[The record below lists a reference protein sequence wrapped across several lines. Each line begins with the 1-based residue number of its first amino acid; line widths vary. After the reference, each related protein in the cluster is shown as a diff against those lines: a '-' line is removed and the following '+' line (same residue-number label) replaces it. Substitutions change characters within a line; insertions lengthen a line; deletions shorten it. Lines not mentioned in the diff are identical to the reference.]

1 MNSKL
6 LVILSIVI
14 LQASNGMQQP
24 PQSPAPFL
32 KNEYQLPYRQTLTR
46 LLQRNGYQKIVNYHF
61 PVTEWSGEKVT
72 CGDLALKLHH
82 YRFLF
87 VPPADENDTESFALH
102 YAPKLMDV
110 LLSEYPEASAD
121 IDAYVADRKQYFDQ
135 ERAQKLVEANIKQ

>member
-6 LVILSIVI
+6 LAFIFSII
-14 LQASNGMQQP
+14 IFKASNSMQQLNQ
-24 PQSPAPFL
+24 PQTAPAE
-32 KNEYQLPYRQTLTR
+32 KKYQLPYRQTMTR

-87 VPPADENDTESFALH
+87 VPPADDNDTENFVLH
-102 YAPKLMDV
+102 HAPKLMDV
-110 LLSEYPEASAD
+110 LLSDYPEASAD

-135 ERAQKLVEANIKQ
+135 ERAQKLLEKS